1 MTMLTAV
8 DWILL
13 AVLGLSMLLG
23 LWRGLVQEV
32 LSLAGWVAAFFVAQ
46 IYAPQAAAWLPM
58 EGSSQMLRYAA
69 GFVTVFIAVLIA
81 TVLVSWVVKKLVSA
95 VGLGPLDRL
104 LGSMF
109 GLLRGMVVLLAVTV
123 VVGMTP
129 LHSSAWWTEATGPH
143 LSSAVLKGLKPLLPQ
158 DFGKYLPE

>member
-69 GFVTVFIAVLIA
+69 GFVAVFIAVLVA
-81 TVLVSWVVKKLVSA
+81 TVLVSFVIKKLVSA

-104 LGSMF
+104 LGSVF
-109 GLLRGMVVLLAVTV
+109 GLLRGLVILLAVTV

-129 LHSSAWWTEATGPH
+129 MRESDAWQYAQGAQWLQQFLH
-143 LSSAVLKGLKPLLPQ
+143 VLKPVLPA
-158 DFGKYLPE
+158 DFGKYLP

>member
-1 MTMLTAV
+1 MQAISAV

-13 AVLGLSMLLG
+13 AVLGLSLLLG
-23 LWRGLVQEV
+23 MWRGIVQEV
-32 LSLAGWVAAFFVAQ
+32 LSLVGWLAAFYVSQ
-46 IYAPQAAAWLPM
+46 MYAPMAAAWLPM

-104 LGSMF
+104 LGSLF
-109 GLLRGMVVLLAVTV
+109 GLMRGVVILLAVTV
-123 VVGMTP
+123 FVGMTP
-129 LHSSAWWTEATGPH
+129 MRDTDAWKQAQGAQWLQQFLH
-143 LSSAVLKGLKPLLPQ
+143 VLKPVLPA
-158 DFGKYLPE
+158 DFGKYLP

>member
-46 IYAPQAAAWLPM
+46 IYAPKAAAWLPM

-81 TVLVSWVVKKLVSA
+81 TVLVSWMVKKLVSA

-104 LGSMF
+104 LGSLF

-129 LHSSAWWTEATGPH
+129 MRESEAWQHAQGAQWLQQFLH
-143 LSSAVLKGLKPLLPQ
+143 VLKPVLPA
-158 DFGKYLPE
+158 DFGKYLP

>member
-1 MTMLTAV
+1 MQAISAV

-13 AVLGLSMLLG
+13 AVLGLSLLLG
-23 LWRGLVQEV
+23 MWRGIVQEV
-32 LSLAGWVAAFFVAQ
+32 LSLAGWVAAFYVSQ
-46 IYAPQAAAWLPM
+46 MYAPMAAAWLPM

-129 LHSSAWWTEATGPH
+129 MRESDAWQHAQGAQWLQQFLH
-143 LSSAVLKGLKPLLPQ
+143 VLKPVLPA
-158 DFGKYLPE
+158 DFGKYLP